1 MATGITPLT
10 RSIPP
15 RLISNVISSRSLTSL
30 RAPNRLAHPALIT
43 AGLQSLSK
51 LKFYCEV
58 LGGAVVMEAGWHLEN
73 RDWPRG
79 AHLDIQLF
87 DGEGHMNAYWQP
99 WGQPAPDQMFP
110 HRAFRIKSPEKLDE
124 LIGRLDA
131 FSVPYILATPETA
144 AVGTPV
150 PVSIYLRD
158 PDGNQLELRC
168 AAYPFRSDMHVGA
181 FDPTTQYY
189 PWREWRALV
198 PDGGG
203 RRSGR
208 ASDAP
213 RESPRSPAVR
223 SRSP

>member
-1 MATGITPLT
+1 MEEIGMADAKPLSAAE
-10 RSIPP
+10 RDL
-15 RLISNVISSRSLTSL
+15 RLMHLDHFNVPVRDLNVA
-30 RAPNRLAHPALIT
+30 RR
-43 AGLQSLSK
+43 
-51 LKFYCEV
+51 FYCDV

-99 WGQPAPDQMFP
+99 WGQPAPDQLFP
-110 HRAFRIKSPEKLDE
+110 HRAFRVTSPEKLDE

-131 FSVPYILATPETA
+131 FNVPYIVATPINA
-144 AVGTPV
+144 AAGTPV
-150 PVSIYLRD
+150 PVSVYLRD

-168 AAYPFRSDMHVGA
+168 AAYPFRSGMHVGA

-198 PDGGG
+198 PDGG
-203 RRSGR
+203 
-208 ASDAP
+208 AP
-213 RESPRSPAVR
+213 AAEG
-223 SRSP
+223 